1 MARAFY
7 AIHVPAFHFN
17 KKSFQTMKAFFISVA
32 IRANLQTIAT
42 KNGFSIENPFFHL
55 IYLFNYRF
63 KAKLALNCLD
73 VPCSMKSTVNQ

>member
-32 IRANLQTIAT
+32 IRANLQTITT
-42 KNGFSIENPFFHL
+42 KNGFSNENPFFYIINL
-55 IYLFNYRF
+55 
-63 KAKLALNCLD
+63 LN
-73 VPCSMKSTVNQ
+73 